1 MRTEG
6 DLIKIN
12 DWLLPL
18 SWIYGGMVRFRNWLF
33 DIGLKKSQSFS
44 IPIISVGNITV
55 GGSGKTPH
63 VEYLIRLL
71 HDKVK
76 IAVLSRG
83 YKRKTSGYVLADKDT
98 TMSEIGDEPFQM
110 HSKFDDI
117 YVAVDAKRVRGI
129 EKLQNEEPTKDVDVV
144 LLDDAFQHRYVKP
157 GINILLVDYHRL
169 IIYDKMLP
177 AGRLREPLSGKNRAD
192 IVIITKCPKDLKPME
207 FRVLTKAMDLYPFQK
222 LYFTCIN
229 YDTPKGVFED
239 QQIAK
244 EELKNYHALLVTGI
258 ASPKQME
265 HDLKPMVKSM
275 QSLSFGDH
283 HRFKNKDITRIN
295 EAFEQ
300 MPEPRLIITTEK
312 DAVRLKET
320 DGLYEIVKKSIYE
333 LPIKVS
339 FMLEQ
344 EDIFNDKIISYVR
357 KIQETASWLK
367 ERMTTSP
374 KTAIILGTGLGQLA
388 SEITDSYEFPYS
400 EIPNFPVSTVQGHA
414 GKLIFGKLG
423 GKDIMAM
430 EGRFHYYEGYDMK
443 AVTFPERVMYELG
456 IETLFVSNASGGMN
470 PEFQIGDLMII
481 DDHINFFP
489 EHPLR
494 GKNFPTGPRFPD
506 MHEAYD
512 KKLRDLADDIAK
524 EKGIDA
530 KHGVY
535 VGVQGPTFETP
546 AEYRMYRILGGDA
559 VGMSTV
565 PEVIVARHCGIKVF
579 GISIITDLGGFDVP
593 VEVSHEE
600 VQIAANA
607 AQPKMT
613 EIMREIIRR
622 S

>member
-320 DGLYEIVKKSIYE
+320 EGLYEIVKKSIYE

-546 AEYRMYRILGGDA
+546 AEYRMYRVLGGDA